1 MERLEP
7 AEGVIST
14 TIVHVDVAKTLI
26 AMNLQIEELTKMVF
40 NLNVKIQLL
49 LDDKQQSGKTVEG
62 IAATECDWDFPITS
76 QALMEQLES
85 KLPSD
90 LALKSKLKA
99 ALSLA
104 GGNKSLRSVI
114 RGVMKTLMAKEL
126 RMRYVARKK
135 TKDKFVFTSLK
146 VTCAF
151 VMGKSLI
158 KNYLLFHLYKISIF
172 VGIIR
177 SRLEGKG
184 CDLSDEAIL
193 KEMGPTAFT
202 SAADEDGGV
211 EKRKILTAVKRAAVK
226 KYNEEKN
233 QIDEQVD

>member
-1 MERLEP
+1 MYMERLEP

-90 LALKSKLKA
+90 
-99 ALSLA
+99 LSLA